1 MQQVEIITNNDNVIV
16 IQLLDNPFT
25 HDFVKQLE
33 YALQYWFA
41 RTFRDKMG
49 DSGVRWNENNK
60 NKQQAKIH
68 DAINRINDM
77 GLNFPVAVKDVDIT
91 FDDYGRQML
100 NTLHRHFTTSHRSL
114 SHGEEFCT
122 WQDGTDLKFDPP
134 ADRDAFVQ
142 AVHDIND
149 AVHELEATFPSAR
162 TNGWRVREDY
172 FVQIQSWSPLNPDN
186 DPQSYFLKDIKQEHF
201 QYFSDELVYD
211 VWLPLT
217 EIQGKDYLRCYFDYD
232 DPRHWDIT
240 TNIQYSGSMHIGDRS
255 ALRDPLLIEWM
266 RSWGIEPGPLHC
278 GMPLGNIIS
287 GKEHTPELEYQAK
300 SVTLRD

>member
-1 MQQVEIITNNDNVIV
+1 MQQVEIITNKDNVIV

-33 YALQYWFA
+33 YALQHWFA

-49 DSGVRWNENNK
+49 DPGAGWSTNNK
-60 NKQQAKIH
+60 NTQQAKIH
-68 DAINRINDM
+68 DAIKRINDM
-77 GLNFPVAVKDVDIT
+77 GLNFPIAIEDVEIT

-100 NTLHRHFTTSHRSL
+100 NKLHRHFTTSHRSF

-122 WQDGTDLKFDPP
+122 WQDGTDLKFDRPNEP
-134 ADRDAFVQ
+134 DAFVK

-149 AVHELEATFPSAR
+149 AVHDLEITFPSAR

-172 FVQIQSWSPLNPDN
+172 HVQMQSWRPLDPNN
-186 DPQSYFLKDIKQEHF
+186 DPQNYFLKDIKQEHF

-211 VWLPLT
+211 VWVPLT

-232 DPRHWDIT
+232 DPTQWDIT

-287 GKEHTPELEYQAK
+287 GKEHTPDLEYQAK
-300 SVTLRD
+300 SVTIRD